1 MYYYC
6 TQLTLCLKQLSL
18 LSHRNETLTQV
29 PSPSC
34 SWRMKSTDV
43 GLDIAA
49 DPELKQKKVWAFN
62 TKYPSSDFLYAS
74 NKKEERAQKVV
85 AGMSLCVGRTTTHT
99 QLLQQAVD
107 HRIKMELCRLYIW
120 RCFKKSLFFSIPLI
134 PVPSSSR
141 RSDESII

>member
-49 DPELKQKKVWAFN
+49 DPEL
-62 TKYPSSDFLYAS
+62 
-74 NKKEERAQKVV
+74 
-85 AGMSLCVGRTTTHT
+85 
-99 QLLQQAVD
+99 QQ
-107 HRIKMELCRLYIW
+107 
-120 RCFKKSLFFSIPLI
+120 KKSLSIQHEI
-134 PVPSSSR
+134 
-141 RSDESII
+141 SIIRFFIRFE